1 MAAPITVPLR
11 STVADVDLDAIASNL
26 IELKKRGGAEVI
38 AVVKADGYGHGVEA
52 VAETLLEAGAAML
65 AVVTVEEALV
75 IRRVGIS
82 APVLVLFGA
91 SDRAEAEA
99 AVAADC
105 TLVVWDLDRAR
116 LLDEVAAAAGRTA
129 RVHFKVDTGLTR
141 LGAPAAEAP
150 ARLKALREL
159 RHLEVEG
166 LFTHLATADEPD
178 VTNDRAQLAL
188 FADVLRAVPAPP
200 RWVHAAASSGVAAFG
215 KVPGCTAIRP
225 GLSLYGLHSAPHL
238 EGALTLR
245 PALEWRSRVHRLAAV
260 PKGTGVSYGLEYR
273 LPRDGRVATVPVGYG
288 DGLPRVLA
296 PRGRVLLGGRSLPF
310 AGRVCMDLVM
320 LDVTDLPATRE
331 GDEVV
336 MIGAQDGAR
345 QTADDMAAAAGT
357 ISYEIVV
364 GIRRRVPRRY
374 HRGGRVVAVRTLADG
389 YRRL

>member
-1 MAAPITVPLR
+1 VATPITVPLR

-26 IELKKRGGAEVI
+26 IALKNRGGAEVI

-65 AVVTVEEALV
+65 AVVTVEEAVV
-75 IRRVGIS
+75 IRRAGIS

-105 TLVVWDLDRAR
+105 TLVVWDFERAR

-150 ARLKALREL
+150 ARLAAIREL
-159 RHLEVEG
+159 RHLEVDG

-178 VTNDRAQLAL
+178 VTNDKAQLAL
-188 FADVLRAVPAPP
+188 FADVLRAIPAPP

-215 KVPGCTAIRP
+215 RVPGCTAIRP

-245 PALEWRSRVHRLAAV
+245 PALEWRSRVHRVAAV

-296 PRGRVLLGGRSLPF
+296 RRGRVLVGGRALPF
-310 AGRVCMDLVM
+310 AGRVCMDLIM

-345 QTADDMAAAAGT
+345 QTADDVATAAGT

-374 HRGGRVVAVRTLADG
+374 HRGGRLVAVRTLADG